1 MVKTKE
7 ILIKKK
13 NIPGYFPP
21 FLAHAKS
28 DFDTKMEKKKKKKK
42 EKKKKKKKKL
52 IEKFSFVNFFKR
64 SKHNVQK

>member
-1 MVKTKE
+1 MEVRDDGMVKTKE

-42 EKKKKKKKKL
+42 TYWKIFVCKL
-52 IEKFSFVNFFKR
+52 L
-64 SKHNVQK
+64 